1 MAILC
6 VVPGRSEVITDR
18 AEMARRARAIGL
30 KKSGESSSNCAPDSP
45 ARQVS
50 PRAETIE
57 SAVLTTLRD
66 YMADERNRRSMQMTL
81 ARRTQKAQANIASL
95 EKRLGD
101 LRAKIERGTE
111 NLALANREDVPGI
124 SRLLG

>member
-1 MAILC
+1 MAIPC

>member
-1 MAILC
+1 
-6 VVPGRSEVITDR
+6 
-18 AEMARRARAIGL
+18 MARRARAIGL